1 MERTDKATVSD
12 DLGLLQCLVWGAQ
25 GHDRWK
31 HTRQLDGP
39 VMVNHVVSKRSELAL
54 RNWNYVCVL
63 F

>member
-1 MERTDKATVSD
+1 MERTGKATVSD

-39 VMVNHVVSKRSELAL
+39 VMVNHVLSKRSELAL
-54 RNWNYVCVL
+54 GN
-63 F
+63 